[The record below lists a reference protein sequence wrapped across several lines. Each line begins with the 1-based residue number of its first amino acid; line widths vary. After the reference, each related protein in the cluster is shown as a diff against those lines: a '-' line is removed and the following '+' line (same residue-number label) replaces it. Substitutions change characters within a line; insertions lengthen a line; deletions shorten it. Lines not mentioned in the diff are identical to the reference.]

1 MNDEVETKK
10 HLSDAACWCAPVC
23 IFNAG
28 KSYGRVYIHKSK
40 DDTFEDPGTEIMMVG
55 VFKALY
61 NNEDCHI
68 TDFPEELICYDDND

>member
-1 MNDEVETKK
+1 MNEVDTKK

-28 KSYGRVYIHKSK
+28 NGYGRVYVHKSEAGEC
-40 DDTFEDPGTEIMMVG
+40 EDPGAEIMMVST
-55 VFKALY
+55 FKALY

-68 TDFPEELICYDDND
+68 TDMPEELIYYDDND